1 MGEGKRAKLE
11 RTYSFRAGDDLG
23 GRVARAR
30 ADFAAIV
37 GRDPEID
44 AWIVR
49 ETEMA
54 FARRARRV
62 PETTRD
68 QSAFMRAAV
77 EILVG
82 VTERVRE
89 GLELEADYRAA
100 QAEDREKERFADAS
114 LESMARAQERDERTT
129 APDPR

>member
-1 MGEGKRAKLE
+1 
-11 RTYSFRAGDDLG
+11 
-23 GRVARAR
+23 
-30 ADFAAIV
+30 
-37 GRDPEID
+37 
-44 AWIVR
+44 
-49 ETEMA
+49 
-54 FARRARRV
+54 
-62 PETTRD
+62 
-68 QSAFMRAAV
+68 MRAAV